1 MINMANVLK
10 EKSGVE
16 MYCEYLE
23 KSSKNSAKTPRDVN
37 ALLISQEVARE
48 YNVDPFSIRFNSD
61 GSIAKHL
68 M

>member
-1 MINMANVLK
+1 MANVLK

-68 M
+68 MWL

>member
-1 MINMANVLK
+1 MAGVL
-10 EKSGVE
+10 EDKSGVE

-23 KSSKNSAKTPRDVN
+23 KSSKNSTKTPRDAN

-48 YNVDPFSIRFNSD
+48 YNVDPFSISFNSD

-68 M
+68 I

>member
-1 MINMANVLK
+1 MANVLK
-10 EKSGVE
+10 EKSGVD

-68 M
+68 MWL

>member
-1 MINMANVLK
+1 MANVLK
-10 EKSGVE
+10 EKSGVD